1 MRFVVLLSVAACA
14 WAQTRDTAAIFG
26 TVDDAQGA
34 VIAGATLTLRNT
46 ATGQGRTTTS
56 DVSGRYTFNLL
67 PVGAYQLEVE
77 QSSFQR
83 YQRSGIVLQANENVK
98 IDIQMQVGDVK
109 TTVSV
114 DAAATQIETQV
125 ATIKET
131 VDRKRVVDLPL
142 NGRDAAQLALL
153 VPGVV
158 SGQYKTGVN
167 GQDSFSFNGSR
178 NNNVRFTLDGGQN
191 MDNHYN
197 MNIPFPFP
205 DAVEEFSVQT
215 SNMGPD
221 QGNVSAGAV
230 NIVTKSGG
238 NQVHGD
244 AFWFVRNSNFN
255 ANNFFSQQPDRLKRN
270 QAGFTLGGPIVK
282 NKLFAFGGFQQ
293 LWIRSAPGDLR
304 YQALTAAERQ
314 GDFSGDNVTIKDPAT
329 GMPYPGNR
337 IPTSQFSPAAQKL
350 LTASPL
356 PGPDGYVNY
365 SIALPEN
372 GRQYIGR
379 LDYVISDRQTL
390 MFRAFDSDDVAPFH
404 STADNMNASRRAT
417 DTPSSSATL
426 AHNFTVSPNMIAHT
440 QLSGTHII
448 EQGQSDYPK
457 SWADFG
463 VKNYAGSNDIAL
475 SMSNT
480 GVAFNTPYQRQFKRS
495 SQEIIHDWTWTR
507 GAHTLVWGV
516 QFNWGQYNEATLW
529 HASGAFA
536 FDGHVTGFDRS
547 DFIIGRF
554 SSYDQNNGELENR
567 REFLKGF
574 YVGDTWRLTRRLT
587 LNLGLRYEP
596 YTFFSDTK
604 DRNQTF
610 DLANYQKGVKSEI
623 FLNAPA
629 GLLYRGDKAPAG
641 YPCGSAIPL
650 QVTCPDNNN
659 FAPRIGLAWD
669 PFGDGKTSVRGGYA
683 LFYDVPMTRAQNN
696 SNDVSPFS
704 YGVQFYDGLLDDPFL
719 GREDQNRYPVTNF
732 GKDSPYPSPLPMY
745 VLDSK
750 WVTAYTQNWN
760 LTVERQVLLDTRLRV
775 GYVGTK
781 ATHLM
786 GYYDQNAPI
795 YDPTLSLAQNRAT
808 IDARRPIQGFEQIQR
823 FFHGLNSSYHGL
835 QVSVDKRFSH
845 GFSILG
851 SYTWSKSLDYESV
864 NDGIGGFS
872 ASYPTNFFLWRGPAN
887 ANVPQRFVTS
897 FVWDIPGPQTQSQAL
912 KLLAKNW
919 RLSGILTFQSGLP
932 FDIAATGDPLAGIS
946 GARADL
952 IGSGNPVL
960 DAGRSKGQKIAA
972 YFDPARFR
980 NAGPDSVGTLGRNA
994 LEGPGTSNVDVSL
1007 AKGLKLPFLG
1017 EAGAAEL
1024 RLEAFNL
1031 FNRTN
1036 FSNPVTGLTNPLFG
1050 HLTAAGDPRILQR
1063 AVKILF

>member
-46 ATGQGRTTTS
+46 ATGQARTTTS

-244 AFWFVRNSNFN
+244 VFWFVRNSNFN

-365 SIALPEN
+365 SIALP
-372 GRQYIGR
+372 
-379 LDYVISDRQTL
+379 
-390 MFRAFDSDDVAPFH
+390 
-404 STADNMNASRRAT
+404 
-417 DTPSSSATL
+417 
-426 AHNFTVSPNMIAHT
+426 
-440 QLSGTHII
+440 
-448 EQGQSDYPK
+448 
-457 SWADFG
+457 
-463 VKNYAGSNDIAL
+463 
-475 SMSNT
+475 
-480 GVAFNTPYQRQFKRS
+480 
-495 SQEIIHDWTWTR
+495 
-507 GAHTLVWGV
+507 
-516 QFNWGQYNEATLW
+516 
-529 HASGAFA
+529 
-536 FDGHVTGFDRS
+536 
-547 DFIIGRF
+547 
-554 SSYDQNNGELENR
+554 
-567 REFLKGF
+567 
-574 YVGDTWRLTRRLT
+574 
-587 LNLGLRYEP
+587 
-596 YTFFSDTK
+596 
-604 DRNQTF
+604 
-610 DLANYQKGVKSEI
+610 
-623 FLNAPA
+623 
-629 GLLYRGDKAPAG
+629 
-641 YPCGSAIPL
+641 
-650 QVTCPDNNN
+650 
-659 FAPRIGLAWD
+659 
-669 PFGDGKTSVRGGYA
+669 
-683 LFYDVPMTRAQNN
+683 
-696 SNDVSPFS
+696 
-704 YGVQFYDGLLDDPFL
+704 
-719 GREDQNRYPVTNF
+719 
-732 GKDSPYPSPLPMY
+732 
-745 VLDSK
+745 
-750 WVTAYTQNWN
+750 
-760 LTVERQVLLDTRLRV
+760 
-775 GYVGTK
+775 
-781 ATHLM
+781 
-786 GYYDQNAPI
+786 
-795 YDPTLSLAQNRAT
+795 
-808 IDARRPIQGFEQIQR
+808 
-823 FFHGLNSSYHGL
+823 
-835 QVSVDKRFSH
+835 
-845 GFSILG
+845 
-851 SYTWSKSLDYESV
+851 
-864 NDGIGGFS
+864 
-872 ASYPTNFFLWRGPAN
+872 
-887 ANVPQRFVTS
+887 
-897 FVWDIPGPQTQSQAL
+897 
-912 KLLAKNW
+912 
-919 RLSGILTFQSGLP
+919 
-932 FDIAATGDPLAGIS
+932 
-946 GARADL
+946 
-952 IGSGNPVL
+952 
-960 DAGRSKGQKIAA
+960 
-972 YFDPARFR
+972 
-980 NAGPDSVGTLGRNA
+980 
-994 LEGPGTSNVDVSL
+994 
-1007 AKGLKLPFLG
+1007 
-1017 EAGAAEL
+1017 
-1024 RLEAFNL
+1024 
-1031 FNRTN
+1031 
-1036 FSNPVTGLTNPLFG
+1036 
-1050 HLTAAGDPRILQR
+1050 
-1063 AVKILF
+1063 